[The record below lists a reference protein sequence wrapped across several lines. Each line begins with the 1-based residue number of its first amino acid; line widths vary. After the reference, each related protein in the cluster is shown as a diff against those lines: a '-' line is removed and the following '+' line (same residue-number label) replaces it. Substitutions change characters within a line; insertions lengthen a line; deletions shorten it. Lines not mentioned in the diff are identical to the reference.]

1 LNKFLIILK
10 KYLKE
15 CEKHSMRLNRAFS
28 NLQLFMPLTTES
40 IQQLT
45 EDEIEHIDQYLYRFA
60 KLLDVI
66 GEKLFP
72 SLIAFLGESIEKKSF
87 IDIFNRLEQ
96 LNVISDYDRWLKL
109 RIIRNELSHEYEDEP
124 AASAEKL
131 NRIFA
136 LKYELESYYNDVKKL
151 TENLKGF
158 Y

>member
-1 LNKFLIILK
+1 
-10 KYLKE
+10 
-15 CEKHSMRLNRAFS
+15 
-28 NLQLFMPLTTES
+28 MPLTTES

-60 KLLDVI
+60 KLQDVT

-72 SLIAFLGESIEKKSF
+72 SLLSFLGEDTEKKSF

-96 LNVISDYDRWLKL
+96 LEVIQDYDRWVQL

-124 AASAEKL
+124 AANAEKL

-136 LKYELESYYNDVKKL
+136 LKYELESYYNDVKKYA
-151 TENLKGF
+151 ENRKGF
-158 Y
+158 N